1 MELFIYLFLML
12 SLVFHLCELNI
23 FNSGCYVIVTFEIV
37 KMFLIRYKQRY
48 LPHCYSDRIE
58 IDM

>member
-1 MELFIYLFLML
+1 ML

-37 KMFLIRYKQRY
+37 KMFDFQKDTNNDIFLIVTQIIAG
-48 LPHCYSDRIE
+48 P
-58 IDM
+58 